1 LVNSR
6 EEGARTYNRQID
18 VLLLC
23 TANQCRSPMA
33 EVLLR
38 RRLAAAGEDVAV
50 RSAGL
55 HPSGAPA
62 TAEAIDVMARRG
74 LLLEGH
80 RSHQVTPEDIGAAD
94 LVIGMAREH
103 VREAA
108 VIDSDAFTRTFT
120 LKELVAAGR
129 VHGGRAPGEP
139 LDDWLARISVGRRRQ
154 SLLGASY
161 DEVFDVAD
169 PVGHPIEDYEV
180 TAHEL
185 EALLDELVGLVWPV
199 EIGTVAGPTGG
210 GGRA

>member
-1 LVNSR
+1 
-6 EEGARTYNRQID
+6 

-38 RRLAAAGEDVAV
+38 RRLAASGISATVS
-50 RSAGL
+50 SAGT

-62 TAEAIDVMARRG
+62 MVEAVEVMARRG

-80 RSHQVTPEDIGAAD
+80 RSRQVDPELVQRAD

-108 VIDSDAFTRTFT
+108 VLDSESFARTFT

-129 VHGGRAPGEP
+129 VNGPREREEP
-139 LDDWLARISVGRRRQ
+139 LEDWLARIAVGRRRQ
-154 SLLGASY
+154 SLLGAGY
-161 DEVFDVAD
+161 DEIFDVAD
-169 PVGHPIEDYEV
+169 PVGRPLADYEL
-180 TAHEL
+180 TAIEL
-185 EALLDELVGLVWPV
+185 EGLVDELVGLVWPV
-199 EIGTVAGPTGG
+199 EIGSATG
-210 GGRA
+210 RPA

>member
-1 LVNSR
+1 
-6 EEGARTYNRQID
+6 
-18 VLLLC
+18 
-23 TANQCRSPMA
+23 MA

-38 RRLAAAGEDVAV
+38 RRLAAAGQDATV

-62 TAEAIDVMARRG
+62 TQEAIEVMARRG

-80 RSHQVTPEDIGAAD
+80 RSHQVAPDDIRAAD
-94 LVIGMAREH
+94 LVLGMAREH

-108 VIDSDAFTRTFT
+108 VLDSDAFTRTFT

-129 VHGGRAPGEP
+129 VHGGRAPEEP
-139 LDDWLARISVGRRRQ
+139 LDAWLARISVGRRRQ
-154 SLLGASY
+154 ALLGASY

-185 EALLDELVGLVWPV
+185 EGLLDELVGLVWPV
-199 EIGTVAGPTGG
+199 DIGTVTGPAAR
-210 GGRA
+210 GGRT